1 MWRVPRTAGAA
12 AARFGVRRRTAGAPQ
27 RTCAL
32 LVAVL
37 ALAAVWPAAAG
48 GAPTDDYEIRIGRQG
63 AAVLESRFAVVT
75 DQTVTDRVTRI
86 GRAITPHT
94 ERPHLPYTF
103 KAVQSP
109 QVNAVALPG
118 GFVYVTTGLLQ
129 FVRTDHELAAV
140 IAHEVA
146 HAARGH
152 GLEMMRRANRAA
164 FVTILIA
171 VFTGEPALGAGAQVV
186 ATGLLA
192 GYTRDLER
200 DADLASIRYL
210 TRTPYTPA
218 GVLTVLE
225 RLRRLEQ
232 LSPRPSLGAFAEHPT
247 VEERIRYVEAELR
260 ARGIPINRR
269 LAANY
274 LVLTVKETAEGGVSY
289 AELLVNDRSIVRL
302 PDPARVREAADL
314 LDRLFDQDLEPYEV
328 LLRESPGG
336 WTIVARGWPV
346 LRFTTADAP
355 GGSVRELAAA
365 VHFRLRAAI
374 EDDIRRRKLQG

>member
-1 MWRVPRTAGAA
+1 MRRSVFCLLSVALVLVAARPDGARAA
-12 AARFGVRRRTAGAPQ
+12 AS
-27 RTCAL
+27 
-32 LVAVL
+32 
-37 ALAAVWPAAAG
+37 
-48 GAPTDDYEIRIGRQG
+48 DDYEIRIGRQG
-63 AAVLESRFAVVT
+63 AATLEARFAVVA
-75 DQTVTDRVTRI
+75 DQAVQDRLNRI

-94 ERPHLPYTF
+94 ERPRLPYTF
-103 KAVQSP
+103 KAVQVA
-109 QVNAVALPG
+109 QVNALALPG
-118 GFVYVTTGLLQ
+118 GFVYVTTGLLE

-171 VFTGEPALGAGAQVV
+171 VFTGDPALGAGAQVV

-200 DADLASIRYL
+200 DADLASIAYL

-218 GVLTVLE
+218 GVLTVME

-232 LSPRPSLGAFAEHPT
+232 LSPRPDPGAFADHPT

-260 ARGIPINRR
+260 ARRIPINRR

-274 LVLTVKETAEGGVSY
+274 LALTVKETTEGGVTY
-289 AELLVNDRSIVRL
+289 AELSVNNRPIVRL
-302 PDPARVREAADL
+302 PDVARIREAADL

-328 LLRESPGG
+328 LLRESQGG
-336 WTIVARGWPV
+336 WAILARGWPV
-346 LRFTTADAP
+346 LRFTAADAP

>member
-1 MWRVPRTAGAA
+1 M
-12 AARFGVRRRTAGAPQ
+12 
-27 RTCAL
+27 L
-32 LVAVL
+32 
-37 ALAAVWPAAAG
+37 LAALMLPAAWPSAAG
-48 GAPTDDYEIRIGRQG
+48 GASADDYEVRIGRQG
-63 AAVLESRFAVVT
+63 AAALESRFAVVT
-75 DQTVTDRVTRI
+75 DQTVVERLTRI

-94 ERPHLPYTF
+94 ERPRLPYTF

-164 FVTILIA
+164 FVTILVA
-171 VFTGEPALGAGAQVV
+171 VFTGDPALGAGAQVV

-200 DADLASIRYL
+200 DADLASIAYL
-210 TRTPYTPA
+210 TRTSYTPV
-218 GVLTVLE
+218 GVLTVME

-247 VEERIRYVEAELR
+247 VEERIRYIEAELR

-274 LVLTVKETAEGGVSY
+274 LALTVKETSEGGVTY
-289 AELLVNDRSIVRL
+289 AELFVNDRSIVRL
-302 PDPARVREAADL
+302 PEVARVREAADL

-336 WTIVARGWPV
+336 WSIVARGWPV
-346 LRFTTADAP
+346 LRFTAADAP
-355 GGSVRELAAA
+355 GGSARELAAA

-374 EDDIRRRKLQG
+374 EDDIRRRKLSG

>member
-1 MWRVPRTAGAA
+1 
-12 AARFGVRRRTAGAPQ
+12 
-27 RTCAL
+27 
-32 LVAVL
+32 
-37 ALAAVWPAAAG
+37 
-48 GAPTDDYEIRIGRQG
+48 
-63 AAVLESRFAVVT
+63 
-75 DQTVTDRVTRI
+75 
-86 GRAITPHT
+86 
-94 ERPHLPYTF
+94 
-103 KAVQSP
+103 VQHA

-152 GLEMMRRANRAA
+152 GLEVMRRANRAA

-171 VFTGEPALGAGAQVV
+171 VFTGDPALGAGAQAV

-200 DADLASIRYL
+200 DADLASITYL
-210 TRTPYTPA
+210 ARTPYTPA

-232 LSPRPSLGAFAEHPT
+232 LSPRPDPGAFADHPT
-247 VEERIRYVEAELR
+247 VEERIRYIEAELR

-274 LVLTVKETAEGGVSY
+274 LALTVKETTQGGVAY
-289 AELLVNDRSIVRL
+289 AELFVNDRPIVRL
-302 PDPARVREAADL
+302 PDVARVREAADL

-328 LLRESPGG
+328 LLRESQGG
-336 WTIVARGWPV
+336 WAIVARGWAV
-346 LRFTTADAP
+346 LRFTAADAP

-365 VHFRLRAAI
+365 AHFRLRAAM